1 MKPQFGLMIA
11 VAILS
16 QGCAAAGTLTRGVI
30 TSAGPTRPEIAEQF
44 GAGTRERILGG
55 SAGRRDPLHTPTNLP
70 IPRQADPA
78 SMFRMPSASERA
90 AAGIYGV
97 TGAIV
102 LTACSFA
109 NLDNDLST
117 DCDITPR
124 RDVIAPL
131 VKKPRINR

>member
-1 MKPQFGLMIA
+1 
-11 VAILS
+11 
-16 QGCAAAGTLTRGVI
+16 
-30 TSAGPTRPEIAEQF
+30 
-44 GAGTRERILGG
+44 
-55 SAGRRDPLHTPTNLP
+55 
-70 IPRQADPA
+70 
-78 SMFRMPSASERA
+78 MPSASERA

-117 DCDITPR
+117 ECDITPR